1 MKKTF
6 PTNRQR
12 TTIFQQILLHFAP
25 FLLQKNNHNEKKSL
39 EREDKETTDINDG
52 GEQKSR
58 GEEEEEETQSKIMSF
73 TDRNPLSLS
82 MPQHNLKQ
90 LTKQLERDWNDEE
103 EKRRREDAM
112 RNEKSTHHAEERGS
126 RNSNNNFNNIRGG
139 GGNGGALRIDN
150 VLVEDRPKLAYL
162 TIEDLKKKAKPWREF
177 FSTDYLRK
185 SYSVPRTKREAYAR
199 FDRNVYEYLGNYR
212 RCSWIIALAL
222 LYKKPKAIAGGVI
235 ILKLYDVLQVLGQTV
250 AIQDS
255 HKTVIQ
261 FFLQVLIWVVSI
273 VTRVFA
279 SLSMAVAVVF
289 TILGLHAILR
299 RLDAPKPT
307 KRNGKRISGVVWETK
322 SPREMNNANNRGGIG
337 GIIGSLINRNKT
349 QRRT

>member
-1 MKKTF
+1 
-6 PTNRQR
+6 
-12 TTIFQQILLHFAP
+12 
-25 FLLQKNNHNEKKSL
+25 
-39 EREDKETTDINDG
+39 
-52 GEQKSR
+52 
-58 GEEEEEETQSKIMSF
+58 MSF

-82 MPQHNLKQ
+82 MPQNKLKA
-90 LTKQLERDWNDEE
+90 LATELER
-103 EKRRREDAM
+103 
-112 RNEKSTHHAEERGS
+112 EERRMRESEDSMKRTTTTMTTSGERNN
-126 RNSNNNFNNIRGG
+126 RNSNGIRGIRGRGG
-139 GGNGGALRIDN
+139 GGGAFRIDN
-150 VLVEDRPKLAYL
+150 VTIDRNQPAKLAFL
-162 TIEDLKKKAKPWREF
+162 TIEDLKKKARPWREF
-177 FSTDYLRK
+177 FSTDHLRK
-185 SYSVPRTKREAYAR
+185 SYRVPRSREEVYVR

-261 FFLQVLIWVVSI
+261 FFVQVLIWVVSI

-289 TILGLHAILR
+289 TMLGLHAILL

-307 KRNGKRISGVVWETK
+307 KSGKRISGVVWETK

-349 QRRT
+349 QQRT

>member
-1 MKKTF
+1 MLK
-6 PTNRQR
+6 
-12 TTIFQQILLHFAP
+12 
-25 FLLQKNNHNEKKSL
+25 KNNQKTREKTSL
-39 EREDKETTDINDG
+39 ERKRRQRDDDINDFY

-58 GEEEEEETQSKIMSF
+58 GEEEEEETRSKIMSF

-103 EKRRREDAM
+103 EKRRCEK
-112 RNEKSTHHAEERGS
+112 NEKSNHAEERGS

>member
-1 MKKTF
+1 MNEERNF
-6 PTNRQR
+6 PTN
-12 TTIFQQILLHFAP
+12 FAP
-25 FLLQKNNHNEKKSL
+25 FLNEKTK
-39 EREDKETTDINDG
+39 RRHDINDD

-58 GEEEEEETQSKIMSF
+58 GEEEEEEEEEETQSKIMSF

-103 EKRRREDAM
+103 EKRRSEK
-112 RNEKSTHHAEERGS
+112 NEKSTHHAEERGS
-126 RNSNNNFNNIRGG
+126 RNSNNKFNNIRGG

>member
-1 MKKTF
+1 
-6 PTNRQR
+6 
-12 TTIFQQILLHFAP
+12 
-25 FLLQKNNHNEKKSL
+25 
-39 EREDKETTDINDG
+39 
-52 GEQKSR
+52 
-58 GEEEEEETQSKIMSF
+58 MSF

-103 EKRRREDAM
+103 EKRRCEK
-112 RNEKSTHHAEERGS
+112 NEKSKHAEERGS

-150 VLVEDRPKLAYL
+150 VLVEYRPKLAYL

-177 FSTDYLRK
+177 FSTDYLIK

-261 FFLQVLIWVVSI
+261 FFL
-273 VTRVFA
+273 
-279 SLSMAVAVVF
+279 
-289 TILGLHAILR
+289 
-299 RLDAPKPT
+299 
-307 KRNGKRISGVVWETK
+307 
-322 SPREMNNANNRGGIG
+322 
-337 GIIGSLINRNKT
+337 
-349 QRRT
+349 

>member
-1 MKKTF
+1 
-6 PTNRQR
+6 
-12 TTIFQQILLHFAP
+12 
-25 FLLQKNNHNEKKSL
+25 LLQKQPKNERKNFSK
-39 EREDKETTDINDG
+39 RKRRQRDDDINDIN

-58 GEEEEEETQSKIMSF
+58 GEEEEEEEEEEETHANKIMSF

-103 EKRRREDAM
+103 EKRRSEK
-112 RNEKSTHHAEERGS
+112 NEKSTRHAEERGS
-126 RNSNNNFNNIRGG
+126 RNSNNNFNTNSRGG

>member
-1 MKKTF
+1 MNEERTF
-6 PTNRQR
+6 PTN
-12 TTIFQQILLHFAP
+12 FAP
-25 FLLQKNNHNEKKSL
+25 FLNEKTK
-39 EREDKETTDINDG
+39 RRHDINDD

-58 GEEEEEETQSKIMSF
+58 GEEEEEEEEEETQSKIMSF

-103 EKRRREDAM
+103 EKRRSEK
-112 RNEKSTHHAEERGS
+112 NEKSTHHAEERGS
-126 RNSNNNFNNIRGG
+126 RNSNNKFNNIRGG

>member
-1 MKKTF
+1 MLK
-6 PTNRQR
+6 
-12 TTIFQQILLHFAP
+12 
-25 FLLQKNNHNEKKSL
+25 KNNQKTREKTSL
-39 EREDKETTDINDG
+39 ERKRRQRDDDINDFY

-58 GEEEEEETQSKIMSF
+58 GEEEEEEEEEETHTNKIMSF

-103 EKRRREDAM
+103 EKRRCEK
-112 RNEKSTHHAEERGS
+112 NEKSNHAEERGS

>member
-1 MKKTF
+1 MLQKQPKNERKNF
-6 PTNRQR
+6 SKRKRRQR
-12 TTIFQQILLHFAP
+12 
-25 FLLQKNNHNEKKSL
+25 
-39 EREDKETTDINDG
+39 DDDINDIN

-58 GEEEEEETQSKIMSF
+58 GEEEEEEEEEETHTNKIMSF

-103 EKRRREDAM
+103 EKRRSEK
-112 RNEKSTHHAEERGS
+112 NEKSTHRAEERGS
-126 RNSNNNFNNIRGG
+126 RNSNNNFNNNSRGG

>member
-1 MKKTF
+1 MKKNFAPKT
-6 PTNRQR
+6 TKKREKKLLLKERQR
-12 TTIFQQILLHFAP
+12 
-25 FLLQKNNHNEKKSL
+25 
-39 EREDKETTDINDG
+39 DDDINDIN

-58 GEEEEEETQSKIMSF
+58 GEEEEEEEEEEETHANKIMSF
-73 TDRNPLSLS
+73 MDRNPLSLS

-103 EKRRREDAM
+103 EKRRSEK
-112 RNEKSTHHAEERGS
+112 NEKSTRHAEERGS
-126 RNSNNNFNNIRGG
+126 RNSNNNFNTNIRGG

>member
-1 MKKTF
+1 
-6 PTNRQR
+6 
-12 TTIFQQILLHFAP
+12 
-25 FLLQKNNHNEKKSL
+25 
-39 EREDKETTDINDG
+39 
-52 GEQKSR
+52 
-58 GEEEEEETQSKIMSF
+58 MSF

-82 MPQHNLKQ
+82 MPQNKLKA
-90 LTKQLERDWNDEE
+90 LATELER
-103 EKRRREDAM
+103 
-112 RNEKSTHHAEERGS
+112 EERRTRESEDSMMRTTTTTTTTSGERNN
-126 RNSNNNFNNIRGG
+126 RNSNGIRGIRGIGG
-139 GGNGGALRIDN
+139 GGGGAFRIDN
-150 VLVEDRPKLAYL
+150 VTIDRNQPAKLAFL
-162 TIEDLKKKAKPWREF
+162 TIEDLKKKARPWREF
-177 FSTDYLRK
+177 FSTDHLRK
-185 SYSVPRTKREAYAR
+185 SYRVPRTREEVYVR

-235 ILKLYDVLQVLGQTV
+235 ILKLYDLLQVLGQTV

-261 FFLQVLIWVVSI
+261 FFVQVLIWVVSI

-289 TILGLHAILR
+289 TMLGLHAILL

-307 KRNGKRISGVVWETK
+307 KSGKRISGVVWETK

>member
-1 MKKTF
+1 M
-6 PTNRQR
+6 
-12 TTIFQQILLHFAP
+12 
-25 FLLQKNNHNEKKSL
+25 LQKNNHNEKKL
-39 EREDKETTDINDG
+39 LLKEKTKRRHDINDD

-58 GEEEEEETQSKIMSF
+58 GEEEEEEETQSKIMSF

-103 EKRRREDAM
+103 EKRRSEK
-112 RNEKSTHHAEERGS
+112 NEKSNHAEERGS
-126 RNSNNNFNNIRGG
+126 RNYYIANNNNNRGG

-222 LYKKPKAIAGGVI
+222 LYKKPKAIAGGGI

>member
-1 MKKTF
+1 
-6 PTNRQR
+6 
-12 TTIFQQILLHFAP
+12 
-25 FLLQKNNHNEKKSL
+25 
-39 EREDKETTDINDG
+39 
-52 GEQKSR
+52 
-58 GEEEEEETQSKIMSF
+58 MSF

-82 MPQHNLKQ
+82 MPQNKLKA
-90 LTKQLERDWNDEE
+90 LATELER
-103 EKRRREDAM
+103 
-112 RNEKSTHHAEERGS
+112 EERRMRESEDSMMMRTTTTTTSGERNN
-126 RNSNNNFNNIRGG
+126 RNSNGIRGIRGSGG
-139 GGNGGALRIDN
+139 GGGGGGGGAFRIDN
-150 VLVEDRPKLAYL
+150 VTIDRNQPAKLAFL
-162 TIEDLKKKAKPWREF
+162 TIEDLKKKARPWREF
-177 FSTDYLRK
+177 FSTDHLRK
-185 SYSVPRTKREAYAR
+185 SYRVPRTREEVYVR

-261 FFLQVLIWVVSI
+261 FFVQVLIWVVSI

-289 TILGLHAILR
+289 TMLGLHAILL

-307 KRNGKRISGVVWETK
+307 KSGKRISGVVWETK

>member
-1 MKKTF
+1 
-6 PTNRQR
+6 
-12 TTIFQQILLHFAP
+12 
-25 FLLQKNNHNEKKSL
+25 
-39 EREDKETTDINDG
+39 
-52 GEQKSR
+52 
-58 GEEEEEETQSKIMSF
+58 MSF

-82 MPQHNLKQ
+82 MPQNKLKA
-90 LTKQLERDWNDEE
+90 LATELER
-103 EKRRREDAM
+103 
-112 RNEKSTHHAEERGS
+112 EERRTRESEDSMTRTTTTTTRTTSGERNN
-126 RNSNNNFNNIRGG
+126 RNSNGIRGIRGIGGGRGG
-139 GGNGGALRIDN
+139 GGAFRIDN
-150 VLVEDRPKLAYL
+150 VTIDRNQPAKLAFL
-162 TIEDLKKKAKPWREF
+162 TIEDLKKKARPWREF
-177 FSTDYLRK
+177 FSTDHLRK
-185 SYSVPRTKREAYAR
+185 SYRVPRSREEVYVR

-235 ILKLYDVLQVLGQTV
+235 ILKLYDLLQVLGQTV

-261 FFLQVLIWVVSI
+261 FFVQVLIWVVSI

-289 TILGLHAILR
+289 TMLGLHAILL

-307 KRNGKRISGVVWETK
+307 KSGKRISGVVWETK

-337 GIIGSLINRNKT
+337 RIIGSLINRNKA
-349 QRRT
+349 QWRT

>member
-1 MKKTF
+1 
-6 PTNRQR
+6 
-12 TTIFQQILLHFAP
+12 
-25 FLLQKNNHNEKKSL
+25 
-39 EREDKETTDINDG
+39 
-52 GEQKSR
+52 
-58 GEEEEEETQSKIMSF
+58 MSF

-90 LTKQLERDWNDEE
+90 LTKQLKTRLERRGRE
-103 EKRRREDAM
+103 EKEREDMM

-185 SYSVPRTKREAYAR
+185 SYRVPRTKREAYAR

>member
-1 MKKTF
+1 MLK
-6 PTNRQR
+6 
-12 TTIFQQILLHFAP
+12 
-25 FLLQKNNHNEKKSL
+25 KNNQKTREKTSL
-39 EREDKETTDINDG
+39 ERKRRQRDDDINDD

-58 GEEEEEETQSKIMSF
+58 GEEEEEETRSKIMSF

-103 EKRRREDAM
+103 EKRRCEK
-112 RNEKSTHHAEERGS
+112 NEKSNHAEERGS

>member
-1 MKKTF
+1 MLQKQPKNERKNF
-6 PTNRQR
+6 SKRKRRQR
-12 TTIFQQILLHFAP
+12 
-25 FLLQKNNHNEKKSL
+25 
-39 EREDKETTDINDG
+39 DDDINDIN

-58 GEEEEEETQSKIMSF
+58 GEEEEEEEEETHANKIMSF

-103 EKRRREDAM
+103 EKRRSEK
-112 RNEKSTHHAEERGS
+112 NEKSTRHAEERGS
-126 RNSNNNFNNIRGG
+126 RNSNNNFNTNSRGG

>member
-1 MKKTF
+1 
-6 PTNRQR
+6 
-12 TTIFQQILLHFAP
+12 LLK
-25 FLLQKNNHNEKKSL
+25 KNNQKTREKTSL
-39 EREDKETTDINDG
+39 ERKRRQRDDDINDFY

-58 GEEEEEETQSKIMSF
+58 GEEEEEEEEEETHTNKIMSF

-103 EKRRREDAM
+103 EKRRSEK
-112 RNEKSTHHAEERGS
+112 NEKSTHHAEERGS
-126 RNSNNNFNNIRGG
+126 RNSNNKFNNIRGG

>member
-1 MKKTF
+1 
-6 PTNRQR
+6 
-12 TTIFQQILLHFAP
+12 
-25 FLLQKNNHNEKKSL
+25 
-39 EREDKETTDINDG
+39 
-52 GEQKSR
+52 
-58 GEEEEEETQSKIMSF
+58 MSF

-82 MPQHNLKQ
+82 MPQNKLKA
-90 LTKQLERDWNDEE
+90 LATELER
-103 EKRRREDAM
+103 
-112 RNEKSTHHAEERGS
+112 EERRMRESEDSMMRTTTSGERNN
-126 RNSNNNFNNIRGG
+126 RNSNGIRGIRGIGG
-139 GGNGGALRIDN
+139 GGGGAFRIDN
-150 VLVEDRPKLAYL
+150 VTIDRNQPAKLAFL
-162 TIEDLKKKAKPWREF
+162 TIEDLKKKARPWREF
-177 FSTDYLRK
+177 FSTDHLRK
-185 SYSVPRTKREAYAR
+185 SYRVPRTREEVYVR

-261 FFLQVLIWVVSI
+261 FFVQVLIWVVSI

-289 TILGLHAILR
+289 TMLGLHAILL

-307 KRNGKRISGVVWETK
+307 KSGKRISGVVWETK

-349 QRRT
+349 QQRT

>member
-1 MKKTF
+1 
-6 PTNRQR
+6 
-12 TTIFQQILLHFAP
+12 LLK
-25 FLLQKNNHNEKKSL
+25 KNNQKTREKTSL
-39 EREDKETTDINDG
+39 ERKRRQRDDDINDFY

-58 GEEEEEETQSKIMSF
+58 GEEEEEEEEEETHTNKIMSF

-103 EKRRREDAM
+103 EKRRSEK
-112 RNEKSTHHAEERGS
+112 NEKSTRHAEERGS
-126 RNSNNNFNNIRGG
+126 RNSNNNFNTNSRGG